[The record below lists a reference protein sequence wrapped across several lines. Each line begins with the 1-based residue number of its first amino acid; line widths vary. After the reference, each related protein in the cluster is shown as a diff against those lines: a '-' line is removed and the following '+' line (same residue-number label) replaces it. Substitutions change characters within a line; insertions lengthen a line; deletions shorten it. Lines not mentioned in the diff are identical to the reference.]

1 MEEPNR
7 LIPKTDMDDPNRK
20 NDRSDKVE
28 PKVTKSRR
36 LQQEPTLAMPYT
48 AIELPKRAKVRN
60 EQALPNET

>member
-1 MEEPNR
+1 MEEPSR
-7 LIPKTDMDDPNRK
+7 LMPKTDIDDPNRK